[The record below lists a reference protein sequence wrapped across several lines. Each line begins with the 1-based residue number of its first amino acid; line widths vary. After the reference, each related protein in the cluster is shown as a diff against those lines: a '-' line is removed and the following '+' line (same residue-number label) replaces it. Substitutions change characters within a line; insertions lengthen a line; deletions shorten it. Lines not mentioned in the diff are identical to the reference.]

1 MVMVNLGRQKERHS
15 CVVAA
20 GVGQRSSSVEL
31 LRDDLQTFTPVSLD
45 NWLHSFSGEFHRIQE
60 ASV

>member
-1 MVMVNLGRQKERHS
+1 MVNLGRQKERHS

-20 GVGQRSSSVEL
+20 GVGPEIQCSVEL
-31 LRDDLQTFTPVSLD
+31 LRDDLQTFTPENLD
-45 NWLHSFSGEFHRIQE
+45 NWLHSFSGEFHRVQE